1 MNDDSKITN
10 PLEEV
15 EVHDDFLI
23 GDDWL
28 KVSIDDNWLDPS
40 EPYISPRYTLSYNGV
55 KFAPLGGV
63 HGLTGQP
70 GHGKTF
76 TFTQLI
82 VAILRGQFY
91 GLKYELGRDIPHPK
105 VLYIDTEMEK
115 GNTQL
120 VMLRVYEMM
129 GWEKYSTQDQFA
141 ILWLREEVKAEDRWR
156 KVLKA
161 IYDMKPTV
169 VFLDGLIDVVKDFND
184 NGECQS
190 VIYKCMAT
198 ASHYNISMWCLLHE
212 NPGSTKMVGHAG
224 SFLERKA
231 TDVLKTKKNKE
242 GGVVSFEVS
251 QSKARARDL
260 DTWTFTIE
268 DDDNHYG
275 HPVISNSSDD
285 NDDDTKEQPVTTGDI
300 TMSMLEEG
308 AALLDMKAVSFTTYR
323 DRIKKHFSIGSSKA
337 SDIVH
342 ASVKFGLAIVK
353 NGKYTKAA
361 EPLFDAQEKEQAYQE
376 AMADM
381 QADDIIQDIF

>member
-169 VFLDGLIDVVKDFND
+169 VFLDGLIDVIKDFND

-260 DTWTFTIE
+260 DTWIFVIE

-275 HPVISNSSDD
+275 HPVIQGSKMEESPEKTEKSLQDIVSIIGT
-285 NDDDTKEQPVTTGDI
+285 DTLAFTTLRDKIAAKENKGRGWAKDKINEAIKQGILICKNNKVTAPGL
-300 TMSMLEEG
+300 LEE
-308 AALLDMKAVSFTTYR
+308 AHQNAL
-323 DRIKKHFSIGSSKA
+323 
-337 SDIVH
+337 
-342 ASVKFGLAIVK
+342 
-353 NGKYTKAA
+353 A
-361 EPLFDAQEKEQAYQE
+361 E
-376 AMADM
+376 M